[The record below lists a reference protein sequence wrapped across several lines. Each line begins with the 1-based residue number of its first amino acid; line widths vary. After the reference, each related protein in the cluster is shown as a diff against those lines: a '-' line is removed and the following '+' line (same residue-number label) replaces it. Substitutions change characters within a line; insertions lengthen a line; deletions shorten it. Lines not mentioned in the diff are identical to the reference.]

1 MVTIE
6 FTFISTLQ
14 HFIQHFN
21 VTIWGQGLGLVTR
34 GSITTTH
41 TAFIALFF
49 IPPIPPIS
57 PLRAEH
63 PLERVT
69 RTFYCR
75 GLRLAE
81 KTLSYRRTY
90 THCRSSHGPNRT
102 RARRGTWGGSAATP
116 LVLDLFKNLLLVAS
130 TVHEKEPRSFLRS
143 STAENH
149 DARRLVARAAAPKQ
163 HSHRGR

>member
-102 RARRGTWGGSAATP
+102 RARRGVGLPPPNSCWIYLKIFCWSPALYTRKSPVFSA
-116 LVLDLFKNLLLVAS
+116 VVA
-130 TVHEKEPRSFLRS
+130 